1 MSNLKKAALWTTG
14 LALLLKL
21 SGFIREA
28 IVAREFGASNETDG
42 YFLAF
47 SFITLVVAMISTGFN
62 NVFLPM
68 YIKRK
73 KSGLDTSEQ
82 NANALLNWTMIIFG
96 FISVFGWIFAKQFV
110 PVIYPNMKEGIE
122 PYAVEMTQIFFA
134 FMLLIALSGLLD
146 SYLQSR
152 RIFVPSQLA
161 KLLATLMAAVFA
173 LLFSDEFGI
182 YSLVYGFVFGT
193 ILGVVIQLYFL
204 GRSDYKWRLDFKME
218 QDFKK
223 AFIIL
228 IIPSLL
234 NSVVGQINLFV
245 NKAFASGEGV
255 ANGAVTYLNNSS
267 LLVSIPN
274 AIYATTLAAIIF
286 TLMSEQTDDLK
297 KFKDTFFRGME
308 ISLVT
313 LLPIAI
319 GFLVVGDAAVS
330 FIYERGK
337 FSADDT
343 AKTYIALLFYLPIIV
358 FQGMQ
363 LILSKS
369 MYARGKTAVVFRISV
384 TTILINFLLNWWLVD
399 DFDYPALAFAAS
411 IVSVYYFT
419 VSMIVVYKDLGM
431 SEFTRFARMSMRV
444 FIPAVLM
451 GLIVWGAKIVLH
463 ASDWYSLLQLAVL
476 VPLGAIVYAL
486 LLRTTY
492 PVGFNRII
500 SLVKR
505 NRKAVS

>member
-1 MSNLKKAALWTTG
+1 MSSSLKKAAIWTTG

-28 IVAREFGASNETDG
+28 IVAREFGVSAQTDG

-47 SFITLVVAMISTGFN
+47 GFITLVVAMIATGFN

-68 YIKRK
+68 YIKSRK
-73 KSGLDTSEQ
+73 IGSDTTDQ
-82 NANALLNWTMIIFG
+82 NANALLNWTMLLFIV
-96 FISVFGWIFAKQFV
+96 ISVLGWMFASSFV
-110 PVIYPNMKEGIE
+110 PFLYGNMKADIA
-122 PYAVEMTQIFFA
+122 PYAIEMTRIFFA
-134 FMLLIALSGLLD
+134 FMTLIALTGLLD

-173 LLFSDEFGI
+173 LLFSDTWGI
-182 YSLVYGFVFGT
+182 YSLVYGFIFGT
-193 ILGVVIQLYFL
+193 ILGVLIQLFFL
-204 GRSDYKWRLDFKME
+204 GKSDYKWRPDFAME
-218 QDFKK
+218 NDFKK

-234 NSVVGQINLFV
+234 NSVVGQVNLFV
-245 NKAFASGEGV
+245 NKAFASGVSE
-255 ANGAVTYLNNSS
+255 GAVTYLNNAS

-286 TLMSEQTDDLK
+286 TLMSEQTEDLQ

-319 GFLVVGDAAVS
+319 GLLVVGEAALAFV
-330 FIYERGK
+330 YERGR
-337 FSADDT
+337 FTPTDT
-343 AKTYIALLFYLPIIV
+343 ENTYIALLFYLPIIV

-369 MYARGKTAVVFRISV
+369 MYARGKTAIVFRISV
-384 TTILINFLLNWWLVD
+384 TTILVNFLMNWWLVD
-399 DFDYPALAFAAS
+399 DYGYPALAFSAS
-411 IVSVYYFT
+411 VVSVYYFV
-419 VSMIVVYKDLGM
+419 VSMIVVYRDLGKT
-431 SEFTRFARMSMRV
+431 EFMRFARMSIRV
-444 FIPAVLM
+444 VVPTIVM
-451 GLIVWGAKIVLH
+451 GVVIWGAKVILD
-463 ASDWYSLLQLAVL
+463 AEDWYSLLQLGVL
-476 VPLGAIVYAL
+476 VPLGIIIYAVAL
-486 LLRTTY
+486 KLTY
-492 PVGFNRII
+492 PIGFNRIVNM
-500 SLVKR
+500 VKR
-505 NRKAVS
+505 

>member
-1 MSNLKKAALWTTG
+1 MDELSSLKKAALWTTG

-28 IVAREFGASNETDG
+28 IVAREFGVSAETDG

-47 SFITLVVAMISTGFN
+47 GFITLVVAMISTGFN

-68 YIKRK
+68 YVKRRK
-73 KSGLDTSEQ
+73 LGSDTTDQ
-82 NANALLNWTMIIFG
+82 NANALMNWTMLIF
-96 FISVFGWIFAKQFV
+96 IVVSVLGWMFAYAFV
-110 PVIYPNMKEGIE
+110 PFLYGNMKEEIE
-122 PYAVEMTQIFFA
+122 PYAVRMTQIFFA
-134 FMLLIALSGLLD
+134 FMTMIALTGLLD

-173 LLFSDEFGI
+173 LLFSDMWGI

-193 ILGVVIQLYFL
+193 VLGVVIQLFFL
-204 GRSDYKWRLDFKME
+204 GKSDYKWRPDFAME
-218 QDFKK
+218 SDFKK

-234 NSVVGQINLFV
+234 NSVVGQVNLFV
-245 NKAFASGEGV
+245 NKAFASGVSE
-255 ANGAVTYLNNSS
+255 GAVSYLNNSS

-286 TLMSEQTDDLK
+286 TLMSEQTEDLV

-319 GFLVVGDAAVS
+319 GLLVVGDAAIS
-330 FIYERGK
+330 FVYERGR
-337 FSADDT
+337 FTSEDT
-343 AKTYIALLFYLPIIV
+343 ANTYLALLFYLPIIV

-384 TTILINFLLNWWLVD
+384 TTILVNFLLNWWLVD
-399 DFDYPALAFAAS
+399 DYGYPALAFSAS
-411 IVSVYYFT
+411 IVSVYYFV
-419 VSMIVVYKDLGM
+419 VSMIVVYRDLGA
-431 SEFTRFARMSMRV
+431 SEFKRFAQMSVRV
-444 FIPAVLM
+444 VIPAIVM
-451 GLIVWGAKIVLH
+451 GLVVWGAKEFLD
-463 ASDWYSLLQLAVL
+463 AEEWYSLIQLGVLIPIGIAAYAVML
-476 VPLGAIVYAL
+476 KVV
-486 LLRTTY
+486 Y
-492 PVGFNRII
+492 PVGFNRMVQM
-500 SLVKR
+500 VKR
-505 NRKAVS
+505 